1 MANRIKTLISGTGK
15 YVPNR
20 IVKNDEFLNHLF
32 IEKDGSPVLRNNE
45 DIISKFQAITEIEE
59 RRYAEPNQT
68 TSELAYLAAKDAIE
82 SSGEDKEALD
92 YIIVAHNF
100 GDIKCGENRMDMVP
114 TLASRV
120 KFKLGIQNPDC
131 VAYDLPFG
139 CPGWLQGMIQADYFI
154 RSGDA
159 KKVLVIG
166 SETLSIIVDPH
177 DRDSMIYADGAGATI
192 LSASKD
198 EGNSGILSHKSQTHT
213 QEQAYFLRMEGSYKT
228 DYGLQDDIYLKMD
241 GRKVYE
247 YALINVPLV
256 MKMAVEKA
264 GISYEKINK
273 VLVHQA
279 NGKMDEAILKR
290 FFKLYGVD
298 TPPINIMPM
307 TIAKL
312 GNSSVATIPTLL
324 DMILK
329 GEMEGHHFEKGDVAL
344 LASVGA
350 GMNINAMIYQF

>member
-1 MANRIKTLISGTGK
+1 MANRIKAVISGTGK
-15 YVPNR
+15 YVPSR
-20 IVKNDEFLNHLF
+20 VVTNDSFLNHQFL
-32 IEKDGSPVLRNNE
+32 EKDGSPVLRNNE
-45 DIISKFQAITEIEE
+45 EIISKFQAITEIEE
-59 RRYAEPNQT
+59 RRYAEPEQN
-68 TSELAYLAAKDAIE
+68 TSDLAYLAAKDAIE
-82 SSGEDKEALD
+82 SSGTDKETLD

-100 GDIKCGENRMDMVP
+100 GDIKCGDNRTDMVP

-159 KKVLVIG
+159 KKVLIIG
-166 SETLSIIVDPH
+166 SETLSRIIDPH

-192 LSASKD
+192 LSASED
-198 EGNSGILSHKSQTHT
+198 ASGGILSHKAQTHT
-213 QEQAYFLRMEGSYKT
+213 QAQAYFLRMEGSYKA
-228 DYGLQDDIYLKMD
+228 DYALEDDIYLKMD

-264 GISYEKINK
+264 GISYDKVKK

-298 TPPINIMPM
+298 TPPADVMPM

-312 GNSSVATIPTLL
+312 GNSSVATVPTLL

-329 GEMEGHHFEKGDVAL
+329 DEMEGHQFEKGDVAL
-344 LASVGA
+344 FASVGA

>member
-1 MANRIKTLISGTGK
+1 MVHKIKSVISGTGK
-15 YVPNR
+15 YVPKKV
-20 IVKNDEFLNHLF
+20 IKNEDFLGHTF
-32 IEKDGSPVLRNNE
+32 FEKDGSLVLRNNT
-45 DIISKFQAITEIEE
+45 DVINKFQAITEIEE
-59 RRYAEPNQT
+59 RRYAESDEN
-68 TSELAYLAAKDAIE
+68 TSDLAYFAAKDALD
-82 SSGEDKEALD
+82 SSGENPEELD

-100 GDIKCGENRMDMVP
+100 GDIKFGGNRTDMVP

-120 KFKLGIQNPDC
+120 KHKLNIQNPDC

-166 SETLSIIVDPH
+166 SEALSRITDPH
-177 DRDSMIYADGAGATI
+177 DRDSMIYSDGAGATI
-192 LSASKD
+192 LSASV
-198 EGNSGILSHKSQTHT
+198 EGEAGILSHKSQTHT
-213 QEQAYFLRMEGSYKT
+213 QNEAWFLRMEGSYKE
-228 DYGLQDDIYLKMD
+228 DYEAEDDLYLKMD

-247 YALINVPLV
+247 YALTHVPLV
-256 MKMAVEKA
+256 MKATVEKA
-264 GISYEKINK
+264 GLPLEKIKK

-290 FFKLYGVD
+290 FFKLYGID
-298 TPPINIMPM
+298 TPPSAIMPM

-312 GNSSVATIPTLL
+312 GNSSVATVPTLL
-324 DMILK
+324 DIILK
-329 GEMEGHHFEKGDVAL
+329 NEMEGQRLEKGDVAL

-350 GMNINAMIYQF
+350 GMNINAMVYQF